1 MWPLLLLSVRFLLYT
16 DEPPRDK
23 EQSSRQVE
31 DHVVLPVKEP
41 IRTEQQLA
49 ALKKKELELPERL
62 IRDFPGRDDPLAIMG
77 NVWYRRGNAAEAETF
92 WRAALKANPKRAD
105 VCTSMGWLFLKKGDF
120 GQAIAHYRKALEI
133 EPLRPDVHLNIGR
146 ALMMSG
152 RQDGAIKE
160 LERELQIS
168 PNSAFAFFLLGQVY
182 QQRREYETAKKYY
195 ETAVKIDP
203 DYANAYYGL
212 TTVCANLGH
221 RDEAREYS
229 ATFTKLKAEVRKD
242 LKSRKIEYDD
252 FAETQKSAAMTYI
265 NVGRMYRDN
274 GRLQEAEEVLKQAA
288 GLDPE
293 NVVGLLEL
301 ASLYQD
307 SNQPAKALQMHR
319 RVSGIQPEFL
329 FSYLFIGILSAQL
342 ERMDDAEGAFRKLI
356 ALAPRDSAGY
366 RELARLYL
374 KTRKDLR
381 QARQLAEKAV
391 ALEPL
396 AANYF
401 VLAWACD
408 ENGDTANAR
417 PAIER
422 AVEQEP
428 TNQQYQR
435 LYRVIQ
441 QRN

>member
-1 MWPLLLLSVRFLLYT
+1 
-16 DEPPRDK
+16 
-23 EQSSRQVE
+23 
-31 DHVVLPVKEP
+31 VLPVKEP

-49 ALKKKELELPERL
+49 AMKKKELELPEKL

-77 NVWYRRGNAAEAETF
+77 NVWYRHGNATEAETF
-92 WRAALKANPKRAD
+92 WRAALKVNPKRAD
-105 VCTSMGWLFLKKGDF
+105 VYTSMGWLFLKKGDF

-133 EPLRPDVHLNIGR
+133 EPLRPGVHCNMGR

-152 RQDGAIKE
+152 RQDEAIRE
-160 LERELQIS
+160 LEEEIRIS
-168 PNSAFAFFLLGQVY
+168 PNSSFAAFLLGQVH
-182 QQRREYETAKKYY
+182 QQQKEYETARKYY
-195 ETAVKIDP
+195 ETAVTIDP

-212 TTVCANLGH
+212 TTVCAKLGH
-221 RDEAREYS
+221 PDEARKYS
-229 ATFTKLKAEVRKD
+229 ATFTELKAATRKD
-242 LKSRKIEYDD
+242 LKSRKMEYDD

-274 GRLQEAEEVLKQAA
+274 GKLQKAEELLKQAA

-293 NVVGLLEL
+293 NVVCFLEL

-307 SNQPAKALQMHR
+307 CNQPVKALQMHR
-319 RVSGIQPEFL
+319 RVSEIQPEFAI
-329 FSYLFIGILSAQL
+329 SYLLIGILSAQL
-342 ERMDDAEGAFRKLI
+342 ERMDDAEEAFRKLMT
-356 ALAPRDSAGY
+356 LAPQDSAGY

-374 KTRKDLR
+374 KTRKALQ
-381 QARQLAEKAV
+381 QARRLAEKAV
-391 ALEPL
+391 ALEPV

-417 PAIER
+417 PAIKR